1 MLSNFVKRLP
11 GQKSQNW
18 AWNGATAS
26 EIELLAS
33 VELLKWQLWSTFIL
47 KWIKQT
53 H

>member
-33 VELLKWQLWSTFIL
+33 VELLKWQL
-47 KWIKQT
+47 
-53 H
+53 